1 VLLFAYMRVKI
12 LRVMSINR
20 LCKKFRKLLSI
31 RRKKLSLVKTLLILM
46 TLMMKRLRKRKISM
60 NLRTSKKTKI
70 NSVKKIK
77 F

>member
-1 VLLFAYMRVKI
+1 MLLFAYMRVKI